1 MTVRTESTGGEEQG
15 AMLSGGSGDDRAVI
29 AQKKIG
35 LEFDRVFT
43 TPEVHPHDAVEWEL
57 RDARISNEK
66 GDVIFEQ
73 NDVEVPKAWSQTA
86 TNVVVSKYFRGQL
99 GTDGR
104 ETSVRQL
111 IDRVANTMTEWGRK
125 DSFFATDKDAESFHA
140 ELTHIL
146 LHQ

>member
-73 NDVEVPKAWSQTA
+73 NDVEVPKAWS
-86 TNVVVSKYFRGQL
+86 
-99 GTDGR
+99 
-104 ETSVRQL
+104 
-111 IDRVANTMTEWGRK
+111 
-125 DSFFATDKDAESFHA
+125 
-140 ELTHIL
+140 
-146 LHQ
+146 